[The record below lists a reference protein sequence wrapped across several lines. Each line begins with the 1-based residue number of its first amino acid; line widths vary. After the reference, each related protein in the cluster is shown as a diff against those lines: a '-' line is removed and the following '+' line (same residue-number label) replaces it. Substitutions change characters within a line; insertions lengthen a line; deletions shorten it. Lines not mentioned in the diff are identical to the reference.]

1 MNILGL
7 IPARG
12 GSKGIPGKNIRLL
25 DGKPLLQYTFG
36 AGRNSKLLS
45 RLILSSDDT
54 AIIEVAE
61 LLGLEV
67 PFVRPSHLAQDVT
80 GSLEVV
86 LHALDF
92 LEAKGETY
100 DAVCLLQP
108 TSPFRKEGLIDAA
121 IEKFSSG
128 GFDSLISVRQ
138 VPENFNPHWIFEEQN
153 GLLKIATGE
162 DEIIT
167 RRQELP
173 TAYYR
178 DGAVYLTKTEVLRDQ
193 KSLFGKKVG
202 FIDATGEP
210 FVNIDEPSDW
220 EKAEQLLKSRS

>member
-67 PFVRPSHLAQDVT
+67 PFVRPSHLAQDDT

-86 LHALDF
+86 LHALNF
-92 LEAKGETY
+92 LEARGETY

-173 TAYYR
+173 TAFYR

-210 FVNIDEPSDW
+210 YVNLDEPSDW